1 MNAAP
6 SHRHVRAPLK
16 AQRTLASAARLLL
29 LSSALVVAPVL
40 PTLKSVNS
48 AHAQTFRQTDP
59 NAQLLLK
66 ADELIYDND
75 NEIVTAR
82 GNVQMDYDGYNVVAD
97 RVSYNQKTRRV
108 KAFGNVEI
116 LEPDG
121 NRIFADEI
129 DLTDDFGD
137 GFVNALR
144 VETPDN
150 TRFAAES
157 AERFAGQKTVFNHGV
172 YTACEPCKERPDR
185 APIWQI
191 KAEKVILDGVE
202 KTVTYRNARFE
213 LFGAPIAFL
222 PYFQHADPSIKR
234 KSGFLVPRAGYRSD
248 LGAYY
253 EQSYFWVTSPST
265 DLTFTGTYYNQ
276 QGFLAQAEWRHQL
289 ENGDYNI
296 KIAGIDQ
303 QAPEKFS
310 PGVADRDETTRG
322 LIATNG
328 RFTINPRWAF
338 GWNLLAQSDSN
349 FARTYDIEG
358 LSDQKITN
366 QIYLTGLDKRSYF
379 NLAAKQY
386 LVQNDTIVGTG
397 DAFSFESQQPTVLP
411 VFDYNTVRDDE
422 FLGGE
427 FKLDVNVTAMD
438 RNVLDTT
445 AQSATLVGDP
455 RVNGIN
461 GETLRISADLSWQK
475 EIETTFGLVVTPMA
489 SLRGDF
495 MEATGQATKPG
506 VATGAT
512 FDRGDA
518 SRFLPTIGVE
528 ARYPLLVTA
537 ETSTHVFEPIAQ
549 VFLRPELGYTGTRPN
564 EDAQSLVFD
573 SSTLFQRDKFSG
585 YDRIEDG
592 SRANI
597 GLRYSG
603 IFGNGLTV
611 DGLVGQSYVLGS
623 HNPFARE
630 DDLTNTGEE
639 SGLESDTSDYVV
651 GLSIGGRSGW
661 TVGTQGRFD
670 HGDFDL
676 NRGEIEASYRD
687 SWGRVFGSYTY
698 IAAQP
703 DYAFPEN
710 RSQIGA
716 GATLKFNDN
725 WSATAKV
732 TYDLQDHAVV
742 SDSLLLSY
750 IDECLT
756 FSVAFSELRS
766 TLPNSEPER
775 TLTFKIALRTLG
787 EFQQSVSEDV
797 LNDFIDE

>member
-6 SHRHVRAPLK
+6 SHRHVRAPLA
-16 AQRTLASAARLLL
+16 AQRRIASAARLLL
-29 LSSALVVAPVL
+29 LSTALVAAPALQGIGTTSSAL
-40 PTLKSVNS
+40 
-48 AHAQTFRQTDP
+48 AQSLEQRDP

-97 RVSYNQKTRRV
+97 RVSYNQQTRRV

-129 DLTDDFGD
+129 DLTDDFGE

-172 YTACEPCKERPDR
+172 YTACEPCKERPDK

-234 KSGFLVPRAGYRSD
+234 KSGFLIPRVGYSSD
-248 LGAYY
+248 RGAYY
-253 EQSYFWVTSPST
+253 EQSYFLVTGPSH
-265 DLTFTGTYYNQ
+265 DLTATGTYYNQ
-276 QGFLAQAEWRHQL
+276 QGFLGQAEWRHQL
-289 ENGDYNI
+289 ENGFYNI
-296 KIAGIDQ
+296 RIAGISQ
-303 QAPEKFS
+303 ENKGRFEFAPDNSE
-310 PGVADRDETTRG
+310 RERG
-322 LIATNG
+322 LIASNG
-328 RFTINPRWAF
+328 RFDINPNWAF

-349 FARTYDIEG
+349 FARTYDISG
-358 LSDQKITN
+358 LSDQNVTN
-366 QIYLTGLDKRSYF
+366 QIYLTGLAKRSYF
-379 NLAAKQY
+379 NLSAKQY
-386 LVQNDTIVGTG
+386 LVQNETIVGTG
-397 DAFSFESQQPTVLP
+397 NAFSFESQQPTVLP
-411 VFDYNTVRDDE
+411 VLDYNTVRDDE

-427 FKLDVNVTAMD
+427 FKLDVNVAAIK
-438 RNVLDTT
+438 RNQLD
-445 AQSATLVGDP
+445 ATIKASGDN

-461 GETLRISADLSWQK
+461 GETLRASVDLSWQK
-475 EIETTFGLVVTPMA
+475 SIETSFGFVVTPIA
-489 SLRGDF
+489 SVRGDF
-495 MEATGQATKPG
+495 MEATGQASSASL
-506 VATGAT
+506 ATNSS

-518 SRFLPTIGVE
+518 SRFLPTAGIEV
-528 ARYPLLVTA
+528 RYPLLVTT
-537 ETSTHVFEPIAQ
+537 ETSSHVFEPIAQ
-549 VFLRPELGYTGTRPN
+549 VFLRPELGYTGARPN

-573 SSTLFQRDKFSG
+573 ANNLFNRDKFSG

-603 IFGNGLTV
+603 IFDNGVTLN
-611 DGLVGQSYVLGS
+611 GLVGQSFVIGD

-639 SGLESDTSDYVV
+639 SGLESDTSDYVAA
-651 GLSIGGRSGW
+651 LSLGGSSGW
-661 TVGTQGRFD
+661 SLGVQGRFD
-670 HGDFDL
+670 EDSIDL
-676 NRGEIEASYRD
+676 RRGEVEASYGNA
-687 SWGRVFGSYTY
+687 WGSAFASYAF

-703 DYAFPEN
+703 DYAFPDD
-710 RSQIGA
+710 RSQIAA
-716 GATLKFNDN
+716 GTTINFTEN
-725 WSATAKV
+725 WSASAQV
-732 TYDLQDHAVV
+732 TYDLQDHALI
-742 SDSLLLSY
+742 SDTLLLSY

-756 FSVAFSELRS
+756 FSIAFTEAHS
-766 TLPNSEPER
+766 TLDDSDPDR
-775 TLTFKIALRTLG
+775 TVSFKISLRTLG
-787 EFQQSVSEDV
+787 DFQQTVSDNTLDRLANE
-797 LNDFIDE
+797 